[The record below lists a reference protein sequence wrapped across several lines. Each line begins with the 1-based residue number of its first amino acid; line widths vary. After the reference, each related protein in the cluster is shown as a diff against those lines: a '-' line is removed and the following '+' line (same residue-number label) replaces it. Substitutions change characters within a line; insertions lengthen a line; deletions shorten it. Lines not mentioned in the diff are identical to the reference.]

1 MESMLQF
8 CTAVSKS
15 IDLKF
20 NVKKSSVIRIDKRCN
35 IRCSTLLLDGNV
47 VSYVDEIKYLGI
59 TIKKGITF
67 CRSWCAEKIKFY
79 RCFNA
84 IYSKANFASE
94 DILVN
99 LFNCYCLPIITY
111 ACDAVLPCKSDIRS
125 LDKLIANVFYK
136 IFHTFDNDIIDSA
149 RFHFGL
155 YDISAILNVRHSRFM
170 LQYLTRHF
178 SFSSMIDYINQAK
191 CLS

>member
-1 MESMLQF
+1 MESILEF

-20 NVKKSSVIRIDKRCN
+20 NVKKSSVIRIGKRCN
-35 IRCSTLLLDGNV
+35 INCSTLLLDGNV
-47 VSYVDEIKYLGI
+47 VSYVDETKYLGI
-59 TIKKGITF
+59 IIKKGITF
-67 CRSWCAEKIKFY
+67 CRSWCAGKIKFY

-99 LFNCYCLPIITY
+99 LFNYYCLLIITY
-111 ACDAVLPCKSDIRS
+111 ACDAVLPCESDIRS

-155 YDISAILNVRHSRFM
+155 YDISAILNVMHIRFM
-170 LQYLTRHF
+170 LQYLNRHF
-178 SFSSMIDYINQAK
+178 SFSSMIDFINKDK

>member
-1 MESMLQF
+1 MESMLEF
-8 CTAVSKS
+8 CTAVSKF

-35 IRCSTLLLDGNV
+35 IKCSTLLLDGNV

-59 TIKKGITF
+59 TIKKGITS

-111 ACDAVLPCKSDIRS
+111 ACDAVLPCESDIRS
-125 LDKLIANVFYK
+125 LDKLIARLMFSIKYFTPL
-136 IFHTFDNDIIDSA
+136 ITILLILQGSILDYTTFQQ
-149 RFHFGL
+149 FL
-155 YDISAILNVRHSRFM
+155 M
-170 LQYLTRHF
+170 
-178 SFSSMIDYINQAK
+178 
-191 CLS
+191 